1 MKRNALIAV
10 VITAAATLALGGP
23 AFAKSGH
30 GNGGSNGGGHGAETS
45 AKPPK
50 PTIHPNQAVKDAIHC
65 AFHCGTIEDG
75 RRDRRRQLIRSVQ
88 IRPGAPVRG
97 AAGSPESIIRSA
109 GAISVGGAA

>member
-10 VITAAATLALGGP
+10 VITAAATLALSGP

-30 GNGGSNGGGHGAETS
+30 GNGNGGGNNNAGTS

-65 AFHCGTIEDG
+65 ALHCGTIQDG
-75 RRDRRRQLIRSVQ
+75 
-88 IRPGAPVRG
+88 
-97 AAGSPESIIRSA
+97 
-109 GAISVGGAA
+109 GGGIEGGN